1 MNPTTEH
8 TDDAERTE
16 GRSRRRSVVR
26 VVGRAALAAAVFA
39 LALAA
44 SGFVLLLILL
54 HDVGRVAD
62 AWGLFFLA
70 LDLAL
75 LLRLVAWNVRSRR
88 LARAAVFAALLSP
101 AMFPVWAAWNWATFL
116 RYPDIPSE
124 WVLFA
129 HGPYWKVDASGDAV
143 LVSPRPELLCPC
155 DGLTFRPPRCA
166 PLAAP
171 VPPEERFEGEPPR
184 IAATA
189 WAVPVAT
196 KALAALSGRAPDG
209 PVGEPGRGAV
219 DAVLDWSPSGEEPA
233 PAETNGAAPWRVP
246 VAWDPLVFHVP
257 AASPV
262 RDLTRERLSDVY
274 HGRVRTWREL
284 GFDDPR
290 AIVPYERE
298 RNEAAQTFARAW
310 IAPEPTKFVTI
321 GRPPSKDWTDEDA
334 MDGHLAEFRARP
346 GAIGY
351 SMHVMAAPLVREGTI
366 RLLSVDGAAP
376 TAENIAAG
384 LYPPGRTL
392 ELVAADPPSE
402 NVRRLA
408 AFLRSP
414 AGRGLLASAGFLLV
428 PLSTDP
434 ATP

>member
-8 TDDAERTE
+8 TEDAERTE
-16 GRSRRRSVVR
+16 GRSRRRSVVQ

-39 LALAA
+39 LALA
-44 SGFVLLLILL
+44 
-54 HDVGRVAD
+54 
-62 AWGLFFLA
+62 
-70 LDLAL
+70 LAL
-75 LLRLVAWNVRSRR
+75 LLRLVAWTVRSRR

-101 AMFPVWAAWNWATFL
+101 AVFPVWAAWNWATFL

-219 DAVLDWSPSGEEPA
+219 DAVLDWSPLGEVPV

-321 GRPPSKDWTDEDA
+321 GRPPSKYWTDEDA

-414 AGRGLLASAGFLLV
+414 AGRGLLVSAGFLPV
-428 PLSTDP
+428 PLSADP

>member
-75 LLRLVAWNVRSRR
+75 LLRLVAWTVRSRR

-351 SMHVMAAPLVREGTI
+351 SMHVMAAPLVR
-366 RLLSVDGAAP
+366 
-376 TAENIAAG
+376 
-384 LYPPGRTL
+384 
-392 ELVAADPPSE
+392 
-402 NVRRLA
+402 LA

-414 AGRGLLASAGFLLV
+414 AGRGLLASAGFLPV